1 MRFLAAVEI
10 QIKRKVFV
18 VAARYRA
25 LRPIRTE
32 KFFKSADAIDTPA
45 LGVMRLNSS
54 RFILEKHTPVH
65 LRWANSLPAT

>member
-1 MRFLAAVEI
+1 M
-10 QIKRKVFV
+10 

-32 KFFKSADAIDTPA
+32 KFFKSADVFDTPMP
-45 LGVMRLNSS
+45 GVMRLNSS
-54 RFILEKHTPVH
+54 RFILEKNTPGH